1 MVETKLPA
9 APQMEF
15 SMSLLRL
22 GRSDR
27 RPSLSA
33 LILAGTLALLL
44 AVPAAAQRKPDKLSL
59 TVGQSLTHIVPTGVK
74 TVSIA
79 NSDIADVVV
88 AGPSEIL
95 LNGKEVGMTTL
106 VVWDNED
113 FSTIF
118 DVIVRG
124 QWSEH
129 KIELQVQLAEVDHS
143 TARQYGFD
151 FLFRYDGAEDNV
163 DAGVYGAD
171 VATPAIPLGL
181 FGGDAVEGADVGI
194 RWVRTSKD
202 FSTMVRALARD
213 GVIRL
218 LAEPNVVA
226 ASGTKASFLSG
237 GEIPVPVASSG
248 TSGGST
254 VTIEW
259 KEFGVKVE
267 FLPTIVDE
275 NVINLKVA
283 PEVSSLDFGNG
294 IELSG
299 FRIPALRT
307 RKAETTVELRAGE
320 TLVIG
325 GLLMEQESVV
335 ESKVPILGDI
345 PLLGYLF
352 RSEETKKSV
361 NELMLVVSPKIVR
374 ALPAGTPVELPTDR
388 PTKARMKDRSVLR
401 EESKQG

>member
-1 MVETKLPA
+1 MVATAVGL
-9 APQMEF
+9 M
-15 SMSLLRL
+15 
-22 GRSDR
+22 
-27 RPSLSA
+27 
-33 LILAGTLALLL
+33 LAG
-44 AVPAAAQRKPDKLSL
+44 PAAAQNKAEKLSV
-59 TVGQSLTHIVPTGVK
+59 TVGQSLTYIMPSGVK

-88 AGPSEIL
+88 AGPTEIL
-95 LNGKEVGMTTL
+95 VNGKDIGMTTL
-106 VVWDNED
+106 VVWDNGGR
-113 FSTIF
+113 STAF

-143 TARQYGFD
+143 VAKQYGLD
-151 FLFRYDGAEDNV
+151 YLFHYNGSDDDV
-163 DAGVYGAD
+163 DAGVYSGD
-171 VATPAIPLGL
+171 VATPSIPLAL
-181 FGGDAVEGADVGI
+181 FGGGAVEGADIGL
-194 RWVRTSKD
+194 RWVRTSKE
-202 FSTMVRALARD
+202 FSTMVRALAAE
-213 GVIRL
+213 GAIRL

-237 GEIPVPVASSG
+237 GEIPVPVASAG
-248 TSGGST
+248 ATGGST

-283 PEVSSLDFGNG
+283 PEVSSLDFANG

-299 FRIPALRT
+299 FRIPALRS
-307 RKAETTVELRAGE
+307 RKAETTVELRNDE

-325 GLLMEQESVV
+325 GLIMEQDNVF
-335 ESKVPILGDI
+335 ESKIPVLGDI

-352 RSEETKKSV
+352 RSKRTERSI

-374 ALPAGTPVELPTDR
+374 ALPAGTPVELPTER
-388 PTKARMKDRSVLR
+388 PIVPRLLDDG
-401 EESKQG
+401 E